1 MELVEFFG
9 VIAISLLF
17 TKYFQP
23 IQSIKDKLVE
33 WLISKIVWL
42 GMKWKPLFNL
52 TQVVKL
58 LTCPKC
64 LSFWT
69 LLYITHNLFIGA
81 TGAVVAMVVDNMLV
95 KTQDNGHN

>member
-23 IQSIKDKLVE
+23 IQPAKDKVVE
-33 WLISKIVWL
+33 WLIGKIVRL
-42 GMKWKPLFNL
+42 GIKWPVMMNL

-69 LLYITHNLFIGA
+69 LLFITHNLFIGA

-95 KTQDNGHN
+95 KTQDNGDN